1 MKKKV
6 LIFSVAAGAGH
17 IRASQAL
24 VAAAGNHFPQ
34 IEAIHI
40 DVLDHVPNLFKNAY
54 GEGYLKMVESQPA
67 LWGFFYEKTDKRGP
81 TSKLRRF
88 MHAVERL
95 NTKKLVEL
103 VEREAPDHVIA
114 THFLPAM
121 ILSKMIRDGRYA
133 NPAWV
138 VDTDFDVHSLW
149 VHQGLTGYFAASE
162 EVKWRMADKGV
173 AAETIEV
180 TGIPIMPQFSAK
192 LDRAECAAELGLN
205 PAVPTVLMMSG
216 GAGLGGIEKMAER
229 VAAIDAPIQAVV
241 LAGKNAAL
249 LENLKALASQRPGR
263 VFPLPFT
270 RTVERVMAAADFA
283 VTKPGGLTTSECL
296 AMGLPMIIV
305 SPIPGQEERNEE
317 YLLENGA
324 ALKAYD
330 AAGLEYRVRRLLAD
344 PGKLGAMRSA
354 AKALGRP
361 NAARDIMAKVA
372 GAALR

>member
-1 MKKKV
+1 MKRKV

-24 VAAAGNHFPQ
+24 VAAAKNHFPGV
-34 IEAIHI
+34 EAIHV
-40 DVLDHVPNLFKNAY
+40 DVLDHVPTFFKNAY

-103 VEREAPDHVIA
+103 VEREKPDHVIA

-121 ILSKMIRDGRYA
+121 ILSRMIRDGRFE

-149 VHQGLTGYFAASE
+149 IHKGLTGYFAASE
-162 EVKWRMADKGV
+162 EVKWRMIDKGIP
-173 AAETIEV
+173 AETIEV

-192 LDRAECAAELGLN
+192 LDRTECAIELGLD
-205 PAVPTVLMMSG
+205 PALPTVLMMSG

-229 VAAIDAPIQAVV
+229 VASIEAPLQAVV
-241 LAGKNAAL
+241 LAGRNGEL
-249 LENLKALASQRPGR
+249 LENLKKIAGTRPGR
-263 VFPLPFT
+263 LFPLPFT
-270 RTVERVMAAADFA
+270 KTVERVMAASDFA

-330 AAGLEYRVRRLLAD
+330 AAGLEYRVRRLIYDPAKLAS
-344 PGKLGAMRSA
+344 MREA
-354 AKALGRP
+354 ARALGRP
-361 NAARDIMAKVA
+361 HAARAIMERVL
-372 GAALR
+372 G